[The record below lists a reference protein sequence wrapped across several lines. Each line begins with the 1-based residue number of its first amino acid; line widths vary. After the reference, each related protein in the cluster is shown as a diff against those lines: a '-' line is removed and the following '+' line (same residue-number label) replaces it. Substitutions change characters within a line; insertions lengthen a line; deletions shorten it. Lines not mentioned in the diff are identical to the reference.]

1 MTSATRGSR
10 RDRRLDA
17 RVTAEDKSLFERAAA
32 LSGRSMSSF
41 VVNTLREAARRV
53 IREHETMQLS
63 GRDRRAF
70 VSALLEDA
78 EPAEPLRRAA
88 RAYRPGSDG
97 R

>member
-1 MTSATRGSR
+1 MTTATPESR
-10 RDRRLDA
+10 RDQRLDA
-17 RVTAEDKSLFERAAA
+17 RVTAEDKSLVQRAAA
-32 LSGRSMSSF
+32 LSGRSTTSF
-41 VVNTLREAARRV
+41 VVSTLREAARRV

-63 GRDRRAF
+63 ERDRQAF

-88 RAYRPGSDG
+88 RAYRTGSDS